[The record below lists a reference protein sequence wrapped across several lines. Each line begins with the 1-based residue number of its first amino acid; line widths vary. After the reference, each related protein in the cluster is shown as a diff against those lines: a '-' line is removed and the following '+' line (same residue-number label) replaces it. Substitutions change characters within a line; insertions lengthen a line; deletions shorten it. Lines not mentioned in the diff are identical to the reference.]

1 MSSQTQ
7 SPGSVE
13 QSTGLTFKYSEEG
26 DTHNTILALI
36 CGNNGPG
43 IVHCTENYQYLLWIV
58 IFYMWWERH
67 RYRRGSKCYLKVIRV
82 YLASQRWREIL
93 GNISYTMSNY
103 ANLWHT
109 IEIYSKSWEI
119 SFYFLQRW
127 NFGAFDISIWIL
139 LTHNYSL
146 FLIFEQRQ
154 RVLFRFCILN
164 WNTKYIT

>member
-1 MSSQTQ
+1 MR
-7 SPGSVE
+7 
-13 QSTGLTFKYSEEG
+13 
-26 DTHNTILALI
+26 
-36 CGNNGPG
+36 
-43 IVHCTENYQYLLWIV
+43 
-58 IFYMWWERH
+58 WERH
-67 RYRRGSKCYLKVIRV
+67 RYRPGIKCYLKVIRV
-82 YLASQRWREIL
+82 YLASQRWREIQ

-164 WNTKYIT
+164 WNTQNTFTYLCNFKFHFVDWTGNFCVPFNFLMLVVCLTKIVTLNGQR